1 MSPDNLTKLLLSRSE
16 ERNRSA
22 PTALDVRVL
31 SAMRQEFDQSD
42 AFGKVAI
49 LQLIAEFGHSIGRL
63 ELREWLLESTFD
75 SESKVRLQALWA
87 IEQIIDQ
94 FRSDDD
100 LLKRLLDVALDGLEI
115 EMVRE
120 QALDCLCLIPPK
132 RDLLEGWEL
141 VIDLCRNTQES
152 SNIRKRAVVILAQAD
167 RSVRIEGIL
176 RELANSDPFEAVRY
190 EAASVLSDDVNSTP
204 IVTWLQDRFGM
215 ALVAASEWQHS
226 LSLKRGFSMNA
237 ALAADEDS
245 TTLTTVPV
253 LQSNGDPCGLNIV
266 FRFQPDEIRAKLEAI
281 DASSAELIKGRK
293 VTAFIPD
300 GNEVP
305 VIQIEL
311 GEEDLDIFRM
321 IGDGPKLGWHAL
333 LNKQS

>member
-1 MSPDNLTKLLLSRSE
+1 
-16 ERNRSA
+16 
-22 PTALDVRVL
+22 
-31 SAMRQEFDQSD
+31 
-42 AFGKVAI
+42 
-49 LQLIAEFGHSIGRL
+49 
-63 ELREWLLESTFD
+63 
-75 SESKVRLQALWA
+75 
-87 IEQIIDQ
+87 
-94 FRSDDD
+94 
-100 LLKRLLDVALDGLEI
+100 
-115 EMVRE
+115 
-120 QALDCLCLIPPK
+120 
-132 RDLLEGWEL
+132 
-141 VIDLCRNTQES
+141 
-152 SNIRKRAVVILAQAD
+152 
-167 RSVRIEGIL
+167 
-176 RELANSDPFEAVRY
+176 
-190 EAASVLSDDVNSTP
+190 
-204 IVTWLQDRFGM
+204 
-215 ALVAASEWQHS
+215 
-226 LSLKRGFSMNA
+226 MNA